1 MMYPFAHSGRQLFAL
16 IWRVLNVNRGHS
28 GGDIRASV
36 QLVVFL
42 LLAVALGG
50 GILSLLRQP
59 TLVDIEIQLPTAT
72 PLPEIKVFVNGA
84 VLRPGVYR
92 VDPEERL
99 EDVLAMAGGLTQD
112 ADPSM
117 VNTAL
122 RVSDEAHFYIPSL
135 GEATPESTPTP
146 GVININ
152 TATVEEL
159 QTLQGIGEQKAGDI
173 VHYREENGP
182 FSRVE
187 DLLKVRGIGS
197 KTLEDLRPLITVG

>member
-1 MMYPFAHSGRQLFAL
+1 MH
-16 IWRVLNVNRGHS
+16 VDRGHN

-42 LLAVALGG
+42 LLVIALGG

-59 TLVDIEIQLPTAT
+59 SPVDIEIQLPTAT
-72 PLPEIKVFVNGA
+72 PVPEIKVFVNGA
-84 VLRPGVYR
+84 VHRPGVYR
-92 VDPEERL
+92 VDPEDRL
-99 EDVLAMAGGLTQD
+99 EDVLALAGGLTQD

-117 VNTAL
+117 VNPAL

-135 GEATPESTPTP
+135 GEATPESAPTP
-146 GVININ
+146 GAININ

-159 QTLQGIGEQKAGDI
+159 QTLRGIGEQKAGDI
-173 VHYREENGP
+173 VHYREENGL

-187 DLLKVRGIGS
+187 DLLKVSGIGS

>member
-1 MMYPFAHSGRQLFAL
+1 MH
-16 IWRVLNVNRGHS
+16 VDRGHN
-28 GGDIRASV
+28 GGDIRASI

-42 LLAVALGG
+42 LLVIALGG

-72 PLPEIKVFVNGA
+72 PVPEIKVFVNGA

-92 VDPEERL
+92 VYPEERL

-117 VNTAL
+117 VNPAL

-146 GVININ
+146 PGVINVN

-159 QTLQGIGEQKAGDI
+159 QTLRGIGEQKAGDI
-173 VHYREENGP
+173 VHYREENGL

-187 DLLKVRGIGS
+187 DLLKVSGIGS